1 MNALGLV
8 EVYSFT
14 TAVCVADLAAKTAD
28 VKIIAFDRNRPL
40 SPTAPAPLIMVVKM
54 EGNVAAVKASVEAC
68 VAYAKAEGKY
78 VTSHVI
84 PNPGTD
90 VEKMAYRMDINKDKY
105 NKKLPKSFLGAEP
118 TLPDFSTDIGL
129 LEIEGLVASI
139 EGLDAMLKAADV
151 RLIHTEKRLGGR
163 LCTLVIKG
171 SISAI
176 KAAIEAGEQ
185 KASGLGRVFGRAIIA
200 RPHDEVIKFFDT
212 ETD

>member
-54 EGNVAAVKASVEAC
+54 EGNVAAVRAAVDAG
-68 VAYAKAEGKY
+68 VAYAKEEGKY

-90 VEKMAYRMDINKDKY
+90 VEKMAYLLDINRDKF
-105 NKKLPKSFLGAEP
+105 NKKLPKNFLNAKPSVGVA
-118 TLPDFSTDIGL
+118 TDIGL
-129 LEIEGLVASI
+129 LEVQGLVASI

-151 RLIHTEKRLGGR
+151 NVIHTEKRLGGR
-163 LCTLVIKG
+163 LVTFVIKG
-171 SISAI
+171 SISNV
-176 KAAIEAGEQ
+176 KAAIEAGEA
-185 KASGLGRVFGRAIIA
+185 KASVLGQIFGKAVIA
-200 RPHDEVIKFFDT
+200 RPHDEIIKFFDT
-212 ETD
+212 EA